1 MSGLSRRLRTA
12 WRVARA
18 EGPRA
23 AMDRARDRL
32 DERRERERVT
42 AASPGW
48 LGHAPIVTVL
58 GMPPWPR
65 LGGVPTQLRNR
76 FDVESEENPCV
87 TLFPDGKE
95 WRLERRHRGRVAV
108 LAAGP
113 AGFAEAAARAMREV
127 GAEAVHVEG
136 LAGLPLDGVLELA
149 AQGVRLVVSV
159 HDFSFFCPRPHLI
172 ERPMER
178 FCAYS
183 RDLDRC
189 HACLRQDFDVDRGFQ
204 ARYRE
209 RAGALLRSAEAVIFP
224 STFLRDAHVDLVPGL
239 DAGRLRVI
247 EPGTPPAGALET
259 TDRAPRASQVRHVA
273 WVGAVQIHKGALVF
287 EEAVRRLQAE
297 RVPVRWTALGGGD
310 VSLLARF
317 RALPGVAVHGYWR
330 AGTLPAVLSG
340 LGVDV
345 ALLLS
350 IWPETYGLTLDESW
364 RGGAS
369 VVAFDHGAMAERV
382 RRLGGG
388 ILVPLAEGA
397 NGIARAVRSALA
409 EPLPTVPAPGRLPD
423 PARAAAAHLELYRAL
438 GLLAARSA

>member
-1 MSGLSRRLRTA
+1 MSGLQRRLATA
-12 WRVARA
+12 WRVAKA

-23 AMDRARDRL
+23 ALDRARDRL

-48 LGHAPIVTVL
+48 LGRASIVTVL

-76 FDVESEENPCV
+76 FAVESEEHPCV
-87 TLFPDGKE
+87 TLFPDGSE
-95 WRLERRHRGRVAV
+95 WRLERRHRGGVAV
-108 LAAGP
+108 LEAGP
-113 AGFAEAAARAMREV
+113 AGFADAATRAMREV
-127 GAEAVHVEG
+127 GAEALHVEG
-136 LAGLPLDGVLELA
+136 LAGLPLEGLSELA
-149 AQGVRLVVSV
+149 AKGVRLVLSA
-159 HDFSFFCPRPHLI
+159 HDFTFFCPRPHLI
-172 ERPMER
+172 ERPVDR
-178 FCAYS
+178 FCGYC

-189 HACLRQDFDVDRGFQ
+189 YTCLRHDYNVDAGFQ
-204 ARYRE
+204 RQYRE
-209 RAGALLRSAEAVIFP
+209 RAAALLRAAEAVIFP

-239 DAGRLRVI
+239 DPARLRVI
-247 EPGTPPAGALET
+247 EPGTPPAGALEAT
-259 TDRAPRASQVRHVA
+259 GRAPRASEVRHVA
-273 WVGAVQIHKGALVF
+273 WVGAVQVHKGALVF

-317 RALPGVAVHGYWR
+317 RALSDVAVRGYWR

-340 LGVDV
+340 LGVDL

-364 RGGAS
+364 RGGAR

-388 ILVPLAEGA
+388 WLVPPQQGAEGV
-397 NGIARAVRSALA
+397 ARAIRQALS
-409 EPLPTVPAPGRLPD
+409 EPLPDVPAPALLRD
-423 PARAAAAHLELYRAL
+423 PAHAAEAHLELYREL
-438 GLLAARSA
+438 GLLSARSA

>member
-1 MSGLSRRLRTA
+1 MSGLQRRVATA

-23 AMDRARDRL
+23 AWDRARDRL
-32 DERRERERVT
+32 DERHERERVT

-48 LGHAPIVTVL
+48 LGDAPIVTVL

-76 FDVESEENPCV
+76 FNVESEENPCV
-87 TLFPDGKE
+87 TLFPDGPD
-95 WRLERRHRGRVAV
+95 WRLERRYRGGVAV
-108 LAAGP
+108 LEAGR
-113 AGFAEAAARAMREV
+113 AGFAEAAVRAMREV
-127 GAEAVHVEG
+127 GAAALHVEG
-136 LAGLPLDGVLELA
+136 LAGLPLDGVSAVA
-149 AQGVRLVVSV
+149 AQGVRLIVSV
-159 HDFSFFCPRPHLI
+159 HDFTFFCRRPHLI

-183 RDLDRC
+183 RDMDRC
-189 HACLRQDFDVDRGFQ
+189 HACLRQDFDVEPGFQ

-209 RAGALLRSAEAVIFP
+209 QAGALLRAAEAVIFP
-224 STFLRDAHVDLVPGL
+224 STFLRDVHVDLVPGL
-239 DAGRLRVI
+239 DPARMRVI
-247 EPGTPPAGALET
+247 EPGTPAAVAAEATGK
-259 TDRAPRASQVRHVA
+259 APRAGELPHVA

-287 EEAVRRLQAE
+287 EEAVRRLQSE
-297 RVPVRWTALGGGD
+297 RLPVRWTALGGGD

-317 RALPGVAVHGYWR
+317 RALPGVAVRGYWR
-330 AGTLPAVLSG
+330 AGTLPAVLNG

-388 ILVPLAEGA
+388 WLVPPQEGAEGV
-397 NGIARAVRSALA
+397 ARAIRQALA
-409 EPLPTVPAPGRLPD
+409 GPLPAVPGPALLGD
-423 PARAAAAHLELYRAL
+423 PARAAAEHLALYREL
-438 GLLAARSA
+438 GLLPARSA

>member
-1 MSGLSRRLRTA
+1 LGTA

-23 AMDRARDRL
+23 ALDRTRDRM

-48 LGHAPIVTVL
+48 LGQASIVTVL

-87 TLFPDGKE
+87 TLFPDGAD
-95 WRLERRHRGRVAV
+95 WRLERRYRGAVAV
-108 LAAGP
+108 LEAGP
-113 AGFAEAAARAMREV
+113 AGFAEAALRAMREV
-127 GAEAVHVEG
+127 GAEALHVEG
-136 LAGLPLDGVLELA
+136 LAGLPLDGVWELA
-149 AQGVRLVVSV
+149 AQGVRLLLSV
-159 HDFSFFCPRPHLI
+159 HDFTFFCRRPHLI
-172 ERPMER
+172 ERPVER
-178 FCAYS
+178 FCEYS
-183 RDLDRC
+183 RDMARC
-189 HACLRQDFDVDRGFQ
+189 HACLRQDFDVDAGFQ

-209 RAGALLRSAEAVIFP
+209 RAGALLRAAEVVIFP
-224 STFLRDAHVDLVPGL
+224 STFLRDVAVDLVPGL
-239 DAGRLRVI
+239 DPARLRVI
-247 EPGTPPAGALET
+247 EPGTPPAGAP
-259 TDRAPRASQVRHVA
+259 AAKGPRAGGVRHVA

-297 RVPVRWTALGGGD
+297 RLPVRWTALGGGD

-317 RALPGVAVHGYWR
+317 RALPGVAVRGYWR
-330 AGTLPAVLSG
+330 AGRLPGVLDD

-369 VVAFDHGAMAERV
+369 VVAFDHGAVAERV

-388 ILVPLAEGA
+388 WLVPPREGPE
-397 NGIARAVRSALA
+397 GVARAVREALQG
-409 EPLPTVPAPGRLPD
+409 PLPAVPDRAHLPV
-423 PARAAAAHLELYRAL
+423 PARAAAEHLDLFREL
-438 GLLAARSA
+438 GLLPARSA

>member
-1 MSGLSRRLRTA
+1 MSSLYRRLATA
-12 WRVARA
+12 VRVARA

-23 AMDRARDRL
+23 ALDRARDRL

-48 LGHAPIVTVL
+48 LGRASVVTVL

-76 FDVESEENPCV
+76 YAAESEERPCV
-87 TLFPDGKE
+87 TLFPDGQD
-95 WRLERRHRGRVAV
+95 WRLERQYRGGVAS
-108 LAAGP
+108 LEAGP
-113 AGFAEAAARAMREV
+113 ASFAEAATRAMREV
-127 GAEAVHVEG
+127 GAEALHVEG
-136 LAGLPLDGVLELA
+136 LAGLPLDGLSELA
-149 AQGVRLVVSV
+149 AQGVRLVLSL

-172 ERPMER
+172 ERPIER
-178 FCAYS
+178 FCGYC

-189 HACLRQDFDVDRGFQ
+189 HACLRQDFDVDPGFQ

-209 RAGALLRSAEAVIFP
+209 QAGALLRAAEAVVFP
-224 STFLRDAHVDLVPGL
+224 SRFLRDTHVDLVPGL
-239 DAGRLRVI
+239 DPARLRVI
-247 EPGTPPAGALET
+247 EPGTPSAGAPLPT
-259 TDRAPRASQVRHVA
+259 ARPRRTDEVRHVA
-273 WVGAVQIHKGALVF
+273 WVGAVQFHKGALIF

-297 RVPVRWTALGGGD
+297 GVPVRWTALGGGD
-310 VSLLARF
+310 VALLARF
-317 RALPGVAVHGYWR
+317 RALPGVAVRGYWR

-340 LGVDV
+340 LGVDL

-382 RRLGGG
+382 RRMGGG
-388 ILVPLAEGA
+388 WLVPPREGAEGV
-397 NGIARAVRSALA
+397 ARAIRQALSAPLLA
-409 EPLPTVPAPGRLPD
+409 VPAPALLPD
-423 PARAAAAHLELYRAL
+423 PARAAADHLELYRDL
-438 GLLAARSA
+438 GLLPARSA